1 MLKFILGCFS
11 CKESNTLSN
20 DIPIKQ
26 KEISPSTEEA
36 QIKEGTSV
44 SMLERPLEFHC
55 VQNSKTE
62 LTEHSIS
69 VNTTSNKSIVMI
81 KSKESSK
88 RDPIKAKRK
97 ILLDECF

>member
-55 VQNSKTE
+55 VQNDWLE
-62 LTEHSIS
+62 LI
-69 VNTTSNKSIVMI
+69 M
-81 KSKESSK
+81 K
-88 RDPIKAKRK
+88 RIAFGFVEVFRF
-97 ILLDECF
+97 L